1 MESGSSPCALEA
13 AGSLWR
19 RSIQVL
25 DRPCIWYVRF
35 ERERASQAPGS
46 GLNLLCI
53 PPSPLLATQ
62 KESSWLPKMAT
73 SGTTYHVLFKTSLML
88 IRARGAQS
96 SRRLRDFEK
105 FAKRNGV
112 DSLVVK
118 IGASPGLIY
127 ADSKH
132 LCRLRAF
139 ATEVQRQSRGART
152 FTPVVPPMEAP
163 VFTQARL
170 ADNAFSKVTH
180 VEGMDAFAAEMVNG
194 GLEHWWIDVSRQQLF
209 SARS

>member
-1 MESGSSPCALEA
+1 
-13 AGSLWR
+13 
-19 RSIQVL
+19 
-25 DRPCIWYVRF
+25 
-35 ERERASQAPGS
+35 
-46 GLNLLCI
+46 
-53 PPSPLLATQ
+53 
-62 KESSWLPKMAT
+62 MAT

-88 IRARGAQS
+88 VRARGAQS

-127 ADSKH
+127 ADSRD

-139 ATEVQRQSRGART
+139 AIEVQRQSRGART
-152 FTPVVPPMEAP
+152 FTPVVSPMEAP

-170 ADNAFSKVTH
+170 ADGVFPKVT
-180 VEGMDAFAAEMVNG
+180 EAKGMDTFAAEMVKR
-194 GLEHWWIDVSRQQLF
+194 GLEH
-209 SARS
+209 